1 MTGPGRAAR
10 YCPAVPLPLVTERLV
25 LRPFVPDDA
34 DEMRETLWGD
44 PEVMALLD
52 GPLDRAGVDRELQRL
67 ADHQDRHGFSFWAV
81 VDRETGLL
89 AGECGL
95 FSLEGRGPEIE
106 LGYTF
111 GRAWWGRG
119 YATEAAS
126 ATLAEAFGPIGLD
139 RVVAVTRHENHRSQA
154 VLGRLGFAAAGSRLA
169 YGREQRFY
177 ELARHA

>member
-1 MTGPGRAAR
+1 M
-10 YCPAVPLPLVTERLV
+10 PLPLVTERLV

-34 DEMRETLWGD
+34 EEMRETVWGD

-67 ADHQDRHGFSFWAV
+67 AGHQERHGFSFWAV

-95 FSLEGRGPEIE
+95 FSLEGRGPEVE
-106 LGYTF
+106 LGYTL

-119 YATEAAS
+119 YATEAAR
-126 ATLAEAFGPIGLD
+126 ATLDEAFEVIGLD
-139 RVVAVTRHENHRSQA
+139 RVVAVTRYENHRSQA
-154 VLGRLGFAAAGSRLA
+154 VLGRLGFTPAGSRLA
-169 YGREQRFY
+169 YGREQRFFQ
-177 ELARHA
+177 LARPRA